1 MMTYEEI
8 KALNNNGTAALYKL
22 SEGVR
27 FSFKGHSSLT
37 TYVIVSSV
45 EGDVTNETYIFP
57 SDCYGEVLSWRELA
71 GSYKGGTPCHE
82 TALNSLG
89 FCKEIK

>member
-1 MMTYEEI
+1 MTYEEVR
-8 KALNNNGTAALYKL
+8 AVNNNGTAVLYKL
-22 SEGVR
+22 SESVE
-27 FSFKGHSSLT
+27 FSCEGYSSLT
-37 TYVIVSSV
+37 TYVIVSSI
-45 EGDVTNETYIFP
+45 EDDVTNETFIFP

-71 GSYKGGTPCHE
+71 GSYQGGTPCHE